1 MPLLS
6 AVVLLGVAPASCVC
20 SEVRANGAR
29 AVATAVCVASAAL
42 LGVARTEV
50 ISAKPC
56 VCLKKSKKLTV
67 FLTYTAPLPA
77 SDTSDKW

>member
-1 MPLLS
+1 MPLLP
-6 AVVLLGVAPASCVC
+6 AVVLLGVAPAPCVC

-50 ISAKPC
+50 VKSIAKWLSLGVHVSYVQGGESEGKRPKPTQ
-56 VCLKKSKKLTV
+56 LGG
-67 FLTYTAPLPA
+67 
-77 SDTSDKW
+77 

>member
-1 MPLLS
+1 MPLLP

-42 LGVARTEV
+42 LGVARTEAAFYQTFHLQL
-50 ISAKPC
+50 I
-56 VCLKKSKKLTV
+56 
-67 FLTYTAPLPA
+67 
-77 SDTSDKW
+77 

>member
-1 MPLLS
+1 MPLLP

-42 LGVARTEV
+42 LGVARTEG
-50 ISAKPC
+50 ISLGLDSGLAALSTFTFFVAHFPN
-56 VCLKKSKKLTV
+56 
-67 FLTYTAPLPA
+67 F
-77 SDTSDKW
+77 

>member
-1 MPLLS
+1 MPLLP

-42 LGVARTEV
+42 LGVARTEGGK
-50 ISAKPC
+50 ARP
-56 VCLKKSKKLTV
+56 TR
-67 FLTYTAPLPA
+67 
-77 SDTSDKW
+77 

>member
-1 MPLLS
+1 MPLLP

-42 LGVARTEV
+42 LGVARTEGFRRLLFNLV
-50 ISAKPC
+50 ATIAK
-56 VCLKKSKKLTV
+56 S
-67 FLTYTAPLPA
+67 FGH
-77 SDTSDKW
+77 